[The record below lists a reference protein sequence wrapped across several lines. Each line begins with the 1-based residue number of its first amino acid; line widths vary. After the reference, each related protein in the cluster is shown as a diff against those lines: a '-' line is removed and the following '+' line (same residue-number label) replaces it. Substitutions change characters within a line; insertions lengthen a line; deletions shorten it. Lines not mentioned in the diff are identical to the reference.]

1 MGMSMNIYKK
11 IEGNKQLEIVRGFDI
26 IMISNW
32 KEGKQQMNDELKKMV
47 NAIIE
52 EIGRTE
58 SKINERF
65 DKVDTRF
72 GKIELKLD
80 SMQHEINA

>member
-1 MGMSMNIYKK
+1 
-11 IEGNKQLEIVRGFDI
+11 
-26 IMISNW
+26 
-32 KEGKQQMNDELKKMV
+32 MNDELKMMV

-58 SKINERF
+58 SKISERF

-72 GKIELKLD
+72 DKIELKLD
-80 SMQHEINA
+80 SMQHES

>member
-1 MGMSMNIYKK
+1 
-11 IEGNKQLEIVRGFDI
+11 
-26 IMISNW
+26 
-32 KEGKQQMNDELKKMV
+32 MNDELKKMV